1 MAAAGPP
8 MPAPTMME
16 RQFLGFLMLLYRCMM
31 TDGVGLLICINCPI
45 CAYTAEEP
53 IMENEVRF

>member
-1 MAAAGPP
+1 MRFGCEIIG
-8 MPAPTMME
+8 E

-53 IMENEVRF
+53 IMENEVRFETK